1 MDFILKKANF
11 YALIL
16 SFSLYFLLLVG
27 FIIEYLKGNRSLI
40 FILFLFA
47 LLLVTYGASI
57 GIYIKNKGS
66 VLIRYLLAG
75 SFLIPYGISIISST
89 SMVTFT
95 FILPIFVIAFMF
107 FDRKLIALL
116 ATVSGILSI
125 VFVVRAINL
134 NLHNGN
140 TTSLVVMIIVMLGFI
155 IAGMMVGT
163 VNHQMVRDI
172 NIFLDNEHKN
182 MDMKQAIADHLEE
195 IMATLTKTAN
205 ELANHSQ
212 KSSSVADEIA
222 ITIGE
227 IAVGAGEQAK
237 DTIEGASHIEELG
250 RNIEKEQTNTIDL
263 KESTDQIN
271 SLKDDGIVIL
281 EDLTEKTRMSA
292 EATKHI
298 SETIIQTNES
308 AQEIAN
314 ASDMIKNIAN
324 QTNLL
329 ALNAAIEA
337 ARAGESGKGFA
348 VVADEIRKLAEQS
361 DGFTEEIARII
372 NHLIEKTSG
381 AVKTVE
387 ALTEAVTLQST
398 SVDRTNQIYQGISEA
413 IDNMKV
419 DISEMILSCQAMV
432 DRKNEI
438 IGTIDSLS
446 AISQENAAGTEEVSA
461 SIQEQTASM
470 EIIANISQEL
480 VKVTDEMAST
490 IIGFKTPIHK
500 QN

>member
-27 FIIEYLKGNRSLI
+27 FIIEYLKGNRSLTLI
-40 FILFLFA
+40 IFLFA
-47 LLLVTYGASI
+47 LLLVTYGTAI

-66 VLIRYLLAG
+66 VLIRYVLAV

-95 FILPIFVIAFMF
+95 FILPIFVIGFMF

-116 ATVSGILSI
+116 AIVSAILSI
-125 VFVVRAINL
+125 IFVLRAVSL

-140 TTSLVVMIIVMLGFI
+140 TTSLVVTIIVMLGFI
-155 IAGMMVGT
+155 IAGSMVGT

-182 MDMKQAIADHLEE
+182 MDIKQAIANHLEE
-195 IMATLTKTAN
+195 IMETLTKTAN
-205 ELANHSQ
+205 ELADNSQ
-212 KSSSVADEIA
+212 KSSRVADEIA

-237 DTIEGASHIEELG
+237 DTIEGAGVIEDLG

-263 KESTDQIN
+263 KKVTDQIN
-271 SLKDDGIVIL
+271 NLKDEGIIIL
-281 EDLTEKTRMSA
+281 KDLTEKTRMSA

-298 SETIIQTNES
+298 SDTILQTNDS

-387 ALTEAVTLQST
+387 ALTEAVTLQNT
-398 SVDRTNQIYQGISEA
+398 SVDRTNQVYEGISVA
-413 IDNMKV
+413 IDNMKD

-446 AISQENAAGTEEVSA
+446 AISEENAAGTEEVSA

-480 VKVTDEMAST
+480 VKVTEEMAST
-490 IIGFKTPIHK
+490 IIGFKTPA
-500 QN
+500 NE